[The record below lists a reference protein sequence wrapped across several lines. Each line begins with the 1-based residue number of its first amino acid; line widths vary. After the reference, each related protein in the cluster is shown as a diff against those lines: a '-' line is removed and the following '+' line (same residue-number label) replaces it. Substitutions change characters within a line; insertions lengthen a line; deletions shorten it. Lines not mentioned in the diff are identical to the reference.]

1 MAKSK
6 YAAEDKDTLVE
17 AIKARRAAGR
27 KIAVDLRAGEDKL
40 AAALDADDLENGDF
54 NPDAE
59 PADEDG
65 KELTTEEVKDG
76 TARGIPADFT
86 GAYSYL
92 RDGEH
97 KGKVFGLKI
106 LHDSEVRGHK
116 THHAQAADR
125 TFWDGT
131 AAEFRAQFDK
141 L

>member
-1 MAKSK
+1 MPNSK
-6 YAAEDKDTLVE
+6 YADEDKETLVE

-27 KIAVDLRAGEDKL
+27 KLPVDLRASEEKL

-54 NPDAE
+54 DPDAE
-59 PADEDG
+59 P
-65 KELTTEEVKDG
+65 LTPEALSKGD
-76 TARGIPADFT
+76 TARGIPADFE

-106 LHDSEVRGHK
+106 LSDSEVRGHR
-116 THHAQAADR
+116 THTAQAADR

>member
-6 YAAEDKDTLVE
+6 YAGDDKDTLVD

-27 KIAVDLRAGEDKL
+27 KIAVDLRASEEKL
-40 AAALDADDLENGDF
+40 IAALEADDLDNGDF
-54 NPDAE
+54 NPDAKE
-59 PADEDG
+59 DE

-76 TARGIPADFT
+76 TARGIPTDFT

-106 LHDSEVRGHK
+106 LPDNEVRGHR
-116 THHAQAADR
+116 THTAQAADR

-141 L
+141 I